1 MTDSKPITI
10 GELPL
15 VTENLDNYTKYTVIG
30 RENGQFATIAPL
42 NELARELS
50 INSDG
55 IYNNGYNKRLIAES
69 IPFSRDPY
77 NIGANEYLL
86 VMQQTFSSSTYN
98 SPQSTLSNIGDVYN
112 IKYFS
117 RGFSLTLN
125 FVGGKLLDNDTEYAT
140 LSLINGQQAKF
151 MMVGFGNNNE
161 IIFVRLHRA
170 I

>member
-50 INSDG
+50 ISSDG
-55 IYNNGYNKRLIAES
+55 IYNNGYNKMLIAES
-69 IPFSRDPY
+69 IP
-77 NIGANEYLL
+77 
-86 VMQQTFSSSTYN
+86 SSSTYN
-98 SPQSTLSNIGDVYN
+98 IGTMEYAIVTKYTTSSSYVSPQSNLDNVGDIYN
-112 IKYFS
+112 IRYFNNNTS
-117 RGFSLTLN
+117 NLN
-125 FVGGKLLDNDTEYAT
+125 FVKGKLLDGNAEYDTIT
-140 LSLINGQQAKF
+140 LTNNINLKF
-151 MMVGFGNNNE
+151 MMVGVDSNSDAVFL
-161 IIFVRLHRA
+161 RLRRA